1 MVIAAWFAKRSV
13 RLSDCLGTRLAL
25 MLSAGIQGFL
35 IWAMSLFLHP
45 IVALLL
51 GFRSVPRAL
60 MIAPL
65 NAATV
70 PRLQQHHRATY
81 LSIQSLIGRLAFSL
95 CLALLASSATSTGVD
110 IVSHALGAS
119 AAFATAGC
127 AVLAILAVLI
137 PKSQWRLGSE

>member
-1 MVIAAWFAKRSV
+1 
-13 RLSDCLGTRLAL
+13 
-25 MLSAGIQGFL
+25 
-35 IWAMSLFLHP
+35 
-45 IVALLL
+45 
-51 GFRSVPRAL
+51 

-95 CLALLASSATSTGVD
+95 CLALLASSATSTGAD
-110 IVSHALGAS
+110 IVSYALGAS